1 MGTSLHAHVA
11 RESADCDGRH
21 GLDYIITLNDEER
34 AEHVAANGIN
44 DFHDLTFKNRVM
56 GGVVS
61 FDSEWGAEVRINAQ
75 GFGYTEGTDEGY
87 TRAEVTW
94 CEDESC
100 DPDEGGQYDQF
111 AEMSGY

>member
-21 GLDYIITLNDEER
+21 GLDYIVTINSEER
-34 AEHVAANGIN
+34 AEHAAANGIN
-44 DFHDLTFKNRVM
+44 DFHDLNFKSRVL
-56 GGVVS
+56 GNVVS
-61 FDSEWGAEVRINAQ
+61 FHADAEVRINAQ
-75 GFGYTEGTDEGY
+75 GFGYTEVTDEGY

-111 AEMSGY
+111 AELSGY